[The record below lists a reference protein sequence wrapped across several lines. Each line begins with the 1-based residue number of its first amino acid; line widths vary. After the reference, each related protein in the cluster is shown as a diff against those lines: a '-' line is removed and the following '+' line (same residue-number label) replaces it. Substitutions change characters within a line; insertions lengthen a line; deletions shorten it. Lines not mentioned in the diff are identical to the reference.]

1 MYTLYLLAI
10 PNPII
15 FCNESILSCLSL
27 SLSLSLSL
35 LIFFF
40 AFSSSTARL
49 SFEDAHLPQIR
60 RTERVVEGS
69 HSRLRSE
76 RERREERRGGSSSYR
91 CACWLR
97 WISFRSYFSW
107 ACKSLGV
114 NRLKLNLLSHIPLS
128 WTTHAVILAKAQKF
142 FLCGGAENSW
152 KKKRTT
158 EHIHT

>member
-1 MYTLYLLAI
+1 M
-10 PNPII
+10 N
-15 FCNESILSCLSL
+15 LSCLSFPLSL
-27 SLSLSLSL
+27 SLSL
-35 LIFFF
+35 
-40 AFSSSTARL
+40 FSSSSL
-49 SFEDAHLPQIR
+49 LFLPPQPSISFEDAHLPQIR